1 MQIITLQDEALWMAT
16 SKDPRANV
24 DRAKEALKD
33 MFYLS
38 EKVLDDSF
46 FKTFMRNFEPVFST
60 ELTAMT

>member
-1 MQIITLQDEALWMAT
+1 MAT